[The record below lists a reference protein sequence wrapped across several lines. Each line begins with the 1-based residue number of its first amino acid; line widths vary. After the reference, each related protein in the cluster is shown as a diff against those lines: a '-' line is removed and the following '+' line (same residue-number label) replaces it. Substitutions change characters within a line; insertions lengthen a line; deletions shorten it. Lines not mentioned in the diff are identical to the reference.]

1 MLAVKLWT
9 EPSSHKMVPPPRN
22 EYCRAK
28 KSHKPRNAT
37 RFAVVEVAKVLV
49 GCGQL
54 LAATNAATAD
64 MMAVRETNE

>member
-1 MLAVKLWT
+1 
-9 EPSSHKMVPPPRN
+9 MVPPPRN
-22 EYCRAK
+22 EYCRARE